1 MLHGRFKHKEIG
13 SHWEINGFERRLN
26 AMDPCRKI
34 RDKLRVVVMREKGKD
49 NCNFQQRKFIT
60 QFPHELE
67 ILVNQQ
73 LHY

>member
-1 MLHGRFKHKEIG
+1 
-13 SHWEINGFERRLN
+13 
-26 AMDPCRKI
+26 MDLSRKI
-34 RDKLRVVVMREKGKD
+34 RDKLRVVVMRDKGKD

>member
-1 MLHGRFKHKEIG
+1 MDL
-13 SHWEINGFERRLN
+13 SH
-26 AMDPCRKI
+26 KI
-34 RDKLRVVVMREKGKD
+34 RDKLRVVVMRDKGKY